1 MSVIIIQQSANF
13 VGKQNSFMD
22 NNSESHLKKLGQNI
36 ARIREKK
43 KMTQYQL
50 AKEIFTDQSN
60 LARIE
65 KGKVNPTVRTLL
77 KISAVLKCKVK
88 DFFDF

>member
-1 MSVIIIQQSANF
+1 
-13 VGKQNSFMD
+13 MD
-22 NNSESHLKKLGQNI
+22 NNTESHLNKLGKKI
-36 ARIREKK
+36 ALIREKK
-43 KMTQYQL
+43 KMSQYKL

-65 KGKVNPTVRTLL
+65 DGKVNPTVKTLL
-77 KISAVLKCKVK
+77 KISVVLKCKVK

>member
-1 MSVIIIQQSANF
+1 MEFETNIY
-13 VGKQNSFMD
+13 
-22 NNSESHLKKLGQNI
+22 LKKLGKSI
-36 ARIREKK
+36 AKMREKK
-43 KMTQYQL
+43 KFTQYKL

-65 KGKVNPTVRTLL
+65 DGKVNPTVKTLL

>member
-1 MSVIIIQQSANF
+1 MEV
-13 VGKQNSFMD
+13 NSD
-22 NNSESHLKKLGQNI
+22 TYLKKLGQSI
-36 ARIREKK
+36 AQIREKK
-43 KMTQYQL
+43 KMSQYKL

-65 KGKVNPTVRTLL
+65 DGKVNPTVKTLL
-77 KISAVLKCKVK
+77 KISTVLKCNVK

>member
-1 MSVIIIQQSANF
+1 MLKAEL
-13 VGKQNSFMD
+13 MD
-22 NNSESHLKKLGQNI
+22 NNTDSHLNRLGKKI
-36 ARIREKK
+36 AQIREKK
-43 KMTQYQL
+43 KISQYKL
-50 AKEIFTDQSN
+50 AKEMLTDQSN

-65 KGKVNPTVRTLL
+65 DGKVNPTVKTLV

>member
-1 MSVIIIQQSANF
+1 MEVNPD
-13 VGKQNSFMD
+13 VY
-22 NNSESHLKKLGQNI
+22 LKKLGQNI
-36 ARIREKK
+36 AQIREKRK
-43 KMTQYQL
+43 ISQYKL

-65 KGKVNPTVRTLL
+65 NGKVNPTVKTLI
-77 KISAVLKCKVK
+77 KISTVLKCNVK

>member
-1 MSVIIIQQSANF
+1 MEI
-13 VGKQNSFMD
+13 NSD
-22 NNSESHLKKLGQNI
+22 SHLKKLGQNI

-43 KMTQYQL
+43 KMSQYKL
-50 AKEIFTDQSN
+50 AKEILTDQSN

-65 KGKVNPTVRTLL
+65 DGKVNPTVKTLL
-77 KISAVLKCKVK
+77 KISITLKCKVK

>member
-1 MSVIIIQQSANF
+1 MEI
-13 VGKQNSFMD
+13 NSD
-22 NNSESHLKKLGQNI
+22 TYLKKLGDKI
-36 ARIREKK
+36 VLIREKK
-43 KMTQYQL
+43 KMSQYKL

-65 KGKVNPTVRTLL
+65 DGKVNPTVKTLL
-77 KISAVLKCKVK
+77 KISVVLKCKVK

>member
-1 MSVIIIQQSANF
+1 MEVNPDAY
-13 VGKQNSFMD
+13 
-22 NNSESHLKKLGQNI
+22 LKKLGENI
-36 ARIREKK
+36 AEIREKR
-43 KMTQYQL
+43 KMSQYKL

-65 KGKVNPTVRTLL
+65 NGKVNPTVKTLI
-77 KISAVLKCKVK
+77 KISAVLKCNVK

>member
-1 MSVIIIQQSANF
+1 MEIEATTY
-13 VGKQNSFMD
+13 
-22 NNSESHLKKLGQNI
+22 LLKLGKNI
-36 ARIREKK
+36 AKMREKRK
-43 KMTQYQL
+43 FTQYKL

-65 KGKVNPTVRTLL
+65 DGKVNPTVKTLL
-77 KISAVLKCKVK
+77 KISFVLKCKVK